1 MTEDGGAPT
10 RIEPGAVREE
20 PVSPLD
26 PAGLRA
32 RLSTTW
38 LGRQHLHVASCRS
51 TNDLAATEAKAGAG
65 EGLLVTADQQSDGRG
80 RQGRVWHAG
89 AGENLTFS
97 LLLRP
102 NRPPPEIPPLTL
114 LAGGAV
120 AEALASLGFAARV
133 KWPNDVMLRGEA
145 GARKVAGILTEA
157 TTVGDRIG
165 HVVIGVGINV
175 NAQAFPEELVDKA
188 TSLRLVR
195 GRPLPLA
202 EILARVLAS
211 LETAYNAFRTSG
223 PAAAISLWEA
233 HAERFARCKARVDD
247 RDIEGVALGV
257 LPDGSLQIRD
267 DDDVIH
273 RIVSG
278 EVLPAR

>member
-1 MTEDGGAPT
+1 V
-10 RIEPGAVREE
+10 AV
-20 PVSPLD
+20 
-26 PAGLRA
+26 
-32 RLSTTW
+32 
-38 LGRQHLHVASCRS
+38 CRS

-65 EGLLVTADQQSDGRG
+65 EGLLVTSDQQTDGRG
-80 RQGRVWHAG
+80 RQGRVWHAR

-102 NRPPPEIPPLTL
+102 TRPPPEIPPLTL

-120 AEALASLGFAARV
+120 AQALSGLGFAPRV
-133 KWPNDVMLRGEA
+133 KWPNDVLLRGET

-165 HVVIGVGINV
+165 HVVIGIGINV
-175 NAQAFPEELVDKA
+175 NAQTFPEELADKA

-195 GRPLPLA
+195 GQPFPLA

-211 LETAYNAFRTSG
+211 FETAYDAFRATG
-223 PAAAISLWEA
+223 PAAAIPLWEA
-233 HAERFARCKARVDD
+233 HADRFARCQARVDD

-273 RIVSG
+273 RVVSG